1 MLTYIFRPQ
10 TNNLILDG
18 ETLISIIYN
27 RPEKISCNLGLSSC
41 KVEYSNSTATL
52 GKYKIDLNYLKSI
65 RIDKSCVYVV
75 SPSGEL
81 IKLAFFSGQ
90 HFYKLR
96 AISPQTAPTVEIDG
110 IHMHRIKDIT
120 PWKDSY
126 LKIKFLKIRPG
137 AVVLDVCTGLGYTA
151 IHSLMRGAREVISI
165 EKDENIL
172 KLAELNPWSWKLSDH
187 RITIL
192 LGDASEVVEYLRPSS
207 FNYIVHDPPRISL
220 AGELYSLEFYK
231 KLYTLLKPK
240 GKLFHYTGQ
249 PFEKIGY
256 KIIKGILN
264 RLRAAG
270 FRRAAYISEITGI
283 IASK

>member
-187 RITIL
+187 KITIL

-270 FRRAAYISEITGI
+270 FRRVVYISEITGI

>member
-27 RPEKISCNLGLSSC
+27 RPEKISCNLGLNSC

-65 RIDKSCVYVV
+65 RIDKSCVYAV

-110 IHMHRIKDIT
+110 IHMHRVKDTT

-137 AVVLDVCTGLGYTA
+137 AVVLDICTGLGYTA
-151 IHSLMRGAREVISI
+151 IHSLMRGAKEVISI

-192 LGDASEVVEYLRPSS
+192 LGDASEVVEYLRPFS

>member
-270 FRRAAYISEITGI
+270 FRRVVYISEITGI